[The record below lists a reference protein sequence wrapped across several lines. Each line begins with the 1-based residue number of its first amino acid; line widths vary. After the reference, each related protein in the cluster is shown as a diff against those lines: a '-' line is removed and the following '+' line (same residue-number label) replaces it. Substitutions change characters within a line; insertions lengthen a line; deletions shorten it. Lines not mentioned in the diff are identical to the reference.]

1 MLDHAGIHQAAAMLL
16 DCWRGRQTLPQL
28 PAGCRPT
35 SRAEGYAIQ
44 RELLQLSGNRRYGW
58 KIAATSTAG
67 QSHIGVDGPLAGMIH
82 NAQVLLEGSDVPIA
96 ASLMKVAEV
105 EFAFRM
111 GATLTPR
118 ERPYSN
124 SEVMSAVASLHPAL
138 EIPDSRYR
146 DFARAGAAQLIAEN
160 ACADRFMLGKHS
172 PDSWR
177 SLNLAEHTVN
187 IRVTGREPLTGI
199 GRNVLGDPRIALT
212 WLVNELSTNGFAL
225 EAGQVITTGTC
236 SIPIPVEPGVRIEA
250 DYGVLG
256 QITALFTD

>member
-1 MLDHAGIHQAAAMLL
+1 MLDHAAIHQAAAMLL
-16 DCWRGRQTLPQL
+16 DCWRGQQTLPQL
-28 PAGCRPT
+28 PPGCRPT

-44 RELLQLSGNRRYGW
+44 REMLRLSGNTRYGW

-82 NAQVLLEGSDVPIA
+82 SAQVLAEGSDVPIA
-96 ASLMKVAEV
+96 NSLMKVAEV

-111 GATLTPR
+111 GATLAPR
-118 ERPYSN
+118 AQPYSN
-124 SEVMSAVASLHPAL
+124 IEVMGAVATLHPAI

-146 DFARAGAAQLIAEN
+146 DFVSAGAAQLIAEN
-160 ACADRFMLGKHS
+160 ACADRFMLGKPC

-177 SLNLAEHTVN
+177 SLNLAEHTVS
-187 IRVTGREPLTGI
+187 IGIPGREPLTGI

-212 WLVNELSTNGFAL
+212 WLVNELSANGFAL

-250 DYGVLG
+250 DYGILG
-256 QITALFTD
+256 RITASFTD